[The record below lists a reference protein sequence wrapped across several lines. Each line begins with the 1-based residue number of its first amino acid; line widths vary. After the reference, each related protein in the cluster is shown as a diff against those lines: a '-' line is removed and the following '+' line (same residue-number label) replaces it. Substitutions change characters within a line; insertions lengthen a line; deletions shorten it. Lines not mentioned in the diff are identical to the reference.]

1 MKTKKYIKRIFSFV
15 LATILLFSAIP
26 VSLAVQDML
35 IEEADAKI
43 VREVTEL
50 REEYVKHFLCED
62 GSYIAATYSA
72 PVHYKENGEWK
83 EIDNSLSLD
92 RTSLSESGKPTYTTK
107 AGGLDVSIPQDFSDE
122 QKITA
127 KNKGYEISFG
137 LNANQDNVSLKKS
150 ASVVDVESL
159 SSNTEVKNIA
169 IEQSTKTLTSKK
181 LSAADVA
188 EKHNEEMMAADKQT
202 SAVTFNNVFPNTDL
216 EYIVSSSSIKENI
229 VVYEPQSE
237 YTYSFDMDFEGLI
250 PVTHTDGS
258 ISLVEP
264 NDPENFVFWIEAP
277 YMYDANNEESID
289 IEMTLEENGDEYLLT
304 LVASEE
310 WINNEN
316 RTFPV
321 VIDPTIYLSD
331 SDINDVFV
339 IDGLYASSPRVKN
352 ELRVGR
358 NLTNVTRTYIKPT
371 MPTNIPNGSEISS
384 AYLKL
389 YQKSY
394 YQAPFADD
402 ISIRV
407 YDCYNVATWKSHE
420 VSWNN
425 QPFINSDNGY
435 KSTTGAVWLASKTA
449 SDSASYYTFTIT
461 EAVQRWVDG
470 GVNNGFML
478 ASSDESTKTQVDLYS
493 SRVSDSANHPDIWFT
508 YSTPGVSQTS
518 WYTDSQA
525 STSSVVEVTASKSW
539 TVSSNQS
546 WLTITN
552 KTSSGF
558 KMKTSENPDT
568 SERTGTVTV
577 TMGNTI
583 IGTINVTQSGSAPSL
598 FVDTTCLNFES
609 DGDTKTISINSN
621 TSWTIT
627 TPDWI
632 TAEPT
637 SGSGNQ
643 SVNIIVGKNEGNFS
657 NEDNITVCAGSLN
670 ELITVKQL
678 DKISN
683 YFSKV
688 NDLGAFVQKDSS
700 EYNHAL
706 ATWSMELSN
715 YAYNPVIDGAA
726 QVIPGLFMTTD
737 RTAVEEL
744 TSYGF
749 TVQSY
754 NYGNNDYA
762 AHIIAHREIVS
773 ADGTTRPLVIVVARG
788 SESLQDW
795 LMNISTQ
802 IEIFGFDNFESG
814 SNNVLQ
820 SLYTG
825 SNNQSDCDG
834 CLGNGCALCNGYLT
848 FNNIQNP
855 LFLVTGHSLGA
866 AIANLSAYH
875 LNTCDG
881 SDEICGNAET
891 HDKED
896 VFCYTFGTP
905 NVAEGYISD
914 TELENS
920 DNIFNI
926 LNNNDVV
933 TFVPRSIN
941 LTKWNDLGWYRFGRD
956 FCFTMPLNTSWLPLL
971 SIDLFGVAGHIM
983 DVYLSWMDNL
993 PTKFGIPAEEISTA
1007 DLEENST
1014 SHLAIGLLPLIVKLK
1029 CPVSVTLYDDSGNT
1043 VAFESQ
1049 NEELIQTQ
1057 SVENNPVYSDG
1068 VISWITEN
1076 NEKVFYIPYGYGN
1089 INAHIEAYD
1098 YGTMDFTIETVGLVE
1113 PLSSK
1118 TFNDV
1123 SVYPGKEFLVE
1134 ISEDVLPED
1143 TQLFVTENGEIVDEI
1158 TETAPHLKSVT
1169 VTHDERTTEVITY
1182 LSFVTDNTVSEIHF
1196 YNHQT
1201 EYTYYLSPD
1210 GYGSIEEDGDSLIW
1224 TAGYGYNYAG
1234 DYSYDVYVK
1243 SGEEW
1248 YYYENVFMVHIPQEY
1263 IDLKN
1268 GTLEANSV
1276 QITSEY
1282 TGAEMELESLTDN
1295 NEQN

>member
-15 LATILLFSAIP
+15 LATILLFSTIP

-35 IEEADAKI
+35 VEEADAKI

-50 REEYVKHFLCED
+50 REESVKHFLCED

-181 LSAADVA
+181 MSAADVA
-188 EKHNEEMMAADKQT
+188 EKHNEEMMAADNQS

-229 VVYEPQSE
+229 VVYEPQTE
-237 YTYSFDMDFEGLI
+237 YTYSFDMDFEGLL

-264 NDPENFVFWIEAP
+264 SDPENFVFWIEAP

-321 VIDPTIYLSD
+321 VIDPTVHYLSD
-331 SDINDVFV
+331 SEINDVFV
-339 IDGLYASSPRVKN
+339 IDGLYADSPRVKN

-425 QPFINSDNGY
+425 QPFNNSDNGY

-493 SRVSDSANHPDIWFT
+493 SRVSDSANHPDIWLT
-508 YSTPGVSQTS
+508 YSTPGVSYTS

-525 STSSVVEVTASKSW
+525 STSSAVEVTASKSW

-583 IGTINVTQSGSAPSL
+583 IGTINVTQSGSAPNL
-598 FVDTTCLNFES
+598 LVDTTCLNFES
-609 DGDTKTISINSN
+609 KGGTKTISVNSN

-627 TPDWI
+627 TPSWI
-632 TAEPT
+632 TAEPS

-643 SVNIIVGKNEGNFS
+643 SVNITVGKNEGNFT
-657 NEDNITVCAGSLN
+657 NEDNITICAGSIN
-670 ELITVKQL
+670 EPVTVKQL

-688 NDLGAFVQKDSS
+688 NDLGEFVQKDSS

-715 YAYNPVIDGAA
+715 YAYNPIVDGVA
-726 QVIPGLFMTTD
+726 QVIPGAVMNTD
-737 RTAVEEL
+737 KTAQEEL
-744 TSYGF
+744 EQYGF
-749 TVQSY
+749 YTYAY
-754 NYGNNDYA
+754 NYGNSDKA
-762 AHIIAHREIVS
+762 AHIIAQRTITSE
-773 ADGTTRPLVIVVARG
+773 DGTERPLIVIVARG
-788 SESLQDW
+788 SETAQDW
-795 LMNISTQ
+795 IMNFATQ
-802 IEIFGFDNFESG
+802 IGFDYEKFTDGCNM
-814 SNNVLQ
+814 VLD
-820 SLYTG
+820 SLHNGTE
-825 SNNQSDCDG
+825 NTSDCDG
-834 CLGNGCALCNGYLT
+834 CLGEGCLGCTGY
-848 FNNIQNP
+848 NVDNAV
-855 LFLVTGHSLGA
+855 FLVTGHSLGA
-866 AIANLSAYH
+866 AIANLTAAH
-875 LNTCDG
+875 LNSCDG
-881 SDEICGNAET
+881 ANCEYCSYNENEAPQIN
-891 HDKED
+891 D
-896 VFCYTFGTP
+896 VYSYTFGTP
-905 NVAEGYISD
+905 NVLNGAIEGNEKIEY
-914 TELENS
+914 E
-920 DNIFNI
+920 NIFNI
-926 LNNNDVV
+926 LNNNDTV
-933 TFVPRSIN
+933 TFVPHSFNIN
-941 LTKWNDLGWYRFGRD
+941 KWNTNEWFRYGQD
-956 FCFTMPLNTSWLPLL
+956 FYFTMPFIRDFLPLFETEWIGL
-971 SIDLFGVAGHIM
+971 GGHIM
-983 DVYLSWMDNL
+983 SVYLSWMTNL
-993 PTKFGIPAEEISTA
+993 STKIGVPVEEISES
-1007 DLEENST
+1007 DLDDIST
-1014 SHLAIGLLPLIVKLK
+1014 QNIARGLLPKLLKIK
-1029 CPVSVTLYDDSGNT
+1029 CPVSVTLYDGSGNI

-1049 NEELIQTQ
+1049 DETLIQTM
-1057 SVENNPVYSDG
+1057 STENEITYSDG
-1068 VISWITEN
+1068 IVSWITEEG
-1076 NEKVFYIPYGYGN
+1076 EKVFLIPYGYEP
-1089 INAHIEAYD
+1089 IDAHIEAYD
-1098 YGTMDFTIETVGLVE
+1098 YGTMSFTIETVGVIE
-1113 PLSSK
+1113 PLESK

-1123 SVYPGKEFLVE
+1123 VLHPSKTFVSE
-1134 ISEDVLPED
+1134 ISSTTNIED
-1143 TQLFVTENGEIVDEI
+1143 TSLSIMEDGEIVGEI
-1158 TETAPHLKSVT
+1158 TELNPPFKGITAEQT
-1169 VTHDERTTEVITY
+1169 DVIYGDPIRFTII
-1182 LSFVTDNTVSEIHF
+1182 TDNTVSEI
-1196 YNHQT
+1196 NLQNI
-1201 EYTYYLSPD
+1201 
-1210 GYGSIEEDGDSLIW
+1210 SIDRTMNLVPNGIYVNGFVEDGNNIIW
-1224 TAGYGYNYAG
+1224 NIGFYPLPSYIGENIYNI
-1234 DYSYDVYVK
+1234 SVK

-1248 YYYENVFMVHIPQEY
+1248 YDYENVISIYV
-1263 IDLKN
+1263 
-1268 GTLEANSV
+1268 
-1276 QITSEY
+1276 SE
-1282 TGAEMELESLTDN
+1282 SSS
-1295 NEQN
+1295 